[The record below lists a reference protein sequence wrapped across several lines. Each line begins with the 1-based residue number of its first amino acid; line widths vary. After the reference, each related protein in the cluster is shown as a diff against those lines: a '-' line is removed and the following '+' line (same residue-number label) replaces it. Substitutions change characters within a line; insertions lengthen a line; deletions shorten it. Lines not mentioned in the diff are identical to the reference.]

1 MKQERVFPKYL
12 NLAITLVAIATFIC
26 VLFVHFS
33 ESGLKTVMFLVGD
46 DYQVFQDHFI
56 NTTCL
61 DYPFMGYL
69 FIVVL
74 YAVMFITLIDLI
86 ISPLMFI
93 PAVRKNSF
101 MALLYKTFL
110 IFYGIIQILLCILA
124 IIFSFFYFAYCS
136 RSGLSVA
143 EFFDAQN
150 NAPIFAILIISI
162 LSLGAMGG
170 LKLVTYRNYKRPE

>member
-1 MKQERVFPKYL
+1 MKQERIFPKYL

-26 VLFVHFS
+26 VLLINFS
-33 ESGLKTVMFLVGD
+33 ESGLTTAMFLVGD
-46 DYQVFQDHFI
+46 DYQIFQDHFI
-56 NTTCL
+56 NSVCL

-69 FIVVL
+69 FISVL
-74 YAVMFITLIDLI
+74 YAVVFITIIDLI
-86 ISPLMFI
+86 LSPIMFI

-110 IFYGIIQILLCILA
+110 IFYGIIQILLCIVA

-136 RSGLSVA
+136 RSGLNAA

-150 NAPIFAILIISI
+150 NTPVFAMLIISI
-162 LSLGAMGG
+162 ISLAGMGG
-170 LKLVTYRNYKRPE
+170 LKLVAYRSYKRPE